1 MPISGTTDCRLRC
14 VFPFT
19 AAPVEVGLLRNAAA
33 RQLSRWGMPTAVDEA
48 GVIVTELATN
58 VVKHVGDG
66 AAATL
71 VLEWRS
77 DRLRLEVHD
86 RSLALPAPRT
96 AGCYDE
102 CGRGLHLVAGLAT
115 DWGVVLTA
123 VGKAVW
129 CEMPLS
135 LANGCHRIERAV
147 GVLEA
152 YRSTGDAL
160 GRQGRSREASL
171 DESAVELIAGLLH
184 WTAVRGND
192 PDDILDRAQ
201 MHYEAEVNEVN
212 PA

>member
-14 VFPFT
+14 VLPFK
-19 AAPVEVGLLRNAAA
+19 AAPVEVGLLRNASA
-33 RQLSRWGMPTAVDEA
+33 RQLGRWGMPAAVDEA
-48 GVIVTELATN
+48 ELIVTELATN
-58 VVKHVGDG
+58 VVKHVGNG
-66 AAATL
+66 AAAAL

-86 RSLALPAPRT
+86 RSPALPSPRK
-96 AGCYDE
+96 AGCYGE
-102 CGRGLHLVAGLAT
+102 YGRGLHLVAGLAT

-123 VGKAVW
+123 AGKAVW
-129 CEMPLS
+129 CELQ
-135 LANGCHRIERAV
+135 LRLGTGCRRIERAV

-152 YRSTGDAL
+152 YQSAGDAP

-184 WTAVRGND
+184 WTAVRGLD
-192 PDDILDRAQ
+192 PDDILDRVQ
-201 MHYEAEVNEVN
+201 MHYEAEAN

>member
-1 MPISGTTDCRLRC
+1 MP
-14 VFPFT
+14 
-19 AAPVEVGLLRNAAA
+19 A
-33 RQLSRWGMPTAVDEA
+33 AVDEA
-48 GVIVTELATN
+48 EVIVTELATN
-58 VVKHVGDG
+58 VIKHVGDG

-86 RSLALPAPRT
+86 TGPSLPAPRK

-102 CGRGLHLVAGLAT
+102 CGRGLHLIAGLTA

-135 LANGCHRIERAV
+135 LGAGFRRIERAV
-147 GVLEA
+147 DVLEA
-152 YRSTGDAL
+152 YQSTGHAPE
-160 GRQGRSREASL
+160 RQGRSRETSL

-184 WTAVRGND
+184 WAAARGHD
-192 PDDILDRAQ
+192 PGAFLDRAQ
-201 MHYEAEVNEVN
+201 MRYEAE
-212 PA
+212 ADAA